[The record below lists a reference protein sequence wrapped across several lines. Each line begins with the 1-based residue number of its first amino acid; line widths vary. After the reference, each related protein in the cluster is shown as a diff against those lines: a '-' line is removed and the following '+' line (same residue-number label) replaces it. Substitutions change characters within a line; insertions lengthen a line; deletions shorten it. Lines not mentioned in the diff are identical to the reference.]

1 MTSGPADFTIRG
13 AVDLGAAARPA
24 PPPAAATAGNG
35 AGAATAVVDV
45 TEATFQTEVVDR
57 SRSVPVV
64 LDFWAAWCGPCRQL
78 SPILERLAEQDNGA
92 WVLAK
97 IDVDANQRLAQAA
110 GVQGIP
116 AVKGVVQGQIVGEF
130 TGALPEAQVRQWI
143 DQLLAA
149 GQQLGLTGAAPAD
162 GAEAPAGPPPEPELV
177 AAEEA
182 LQRNDLPAA
191 EAAYSAL
198 LANAPAHAEAKMGLA
213 RVQLVQRGRAMDERE
228 VRRRAAESPTDVDAV
243 TAAADLDLL
252 AGAVEDAFLRLIELV
267 RVSADDERERARLHL
282 LSLFDVLEQDDPR
295 VLKARRGLASA
306 LF

>member
-24 PPPAAATAGNG
+24 PPPPAAGGNG

-57 SRSVPVV
+57 SRTVPVV

-116 AVKGVVQGQIVGEF
+116 AVKGIVQGQIVGEF
-130 TGALPEAQVRQWI
+130 TGALPEVQVRQWI

-149 GQQLGLTGAAPAD
+149 GQQLGLTGAAL
-162 GAEAPAGPPPEPELV
+162 AEGDETPAGPPPDPELV

-213 RVQLVQRGRAMDERE
+213 RVRLVQRGRAMDERE

-243 TAAADLDLL
+243 AAAADLDLL

-282 LSLFDVLEQDDPR
+282 LSLFDVLEADDPR
-295 VLKARRGLASA
+295 VLQARRGLANA